1 MYQQSYAPLP
11 VADVSPAER
20 AQFIRRVYGHL
31 AGAIGAFIVLTCIF
45 VNSPVAAMM
54 LSFIASGDY
63 AWLMVLGAFIVLGW
77 LARGMARGSASPT
90 MQYLG
95 LGIYVVAE
103 SLIFTPLLFIAA
115 YYSSP
120 EVLPMAA
127 ILTTTLVFGLT
138 VVAFTTRTDFSFL
151 GGILSIGGIVA
162 LGLIVCA
169 TIFGFQLGLLFS
181 GVMVLLAS
189 GAILYDTQKII
200 RTRTTDSYVAS
211 ALELFASIALL
222 FWYVLRILMRRR

>member
-103 SLIFTPLLFIAA
+103 SLIFTPL
-115 YYSSP
+115 
-120 EVLPMAA
+120 
-127 ILTTTLVFGLT
+127 
-138 VVAFTTRTDFSFL
+138 
-151 GGILSIGGIVA
+151 
-162 LGLIVCA
+162 
-169 TIFGFQLGLLFS
+169 
-181 GVMVLLAS
+181 
-189 GAILYDTQKII
+189 
-200 RTRTTDSYVAS
+200 
-211 ALELFASIALL
+211 
-222 FWYVLRILMRRR
+222 